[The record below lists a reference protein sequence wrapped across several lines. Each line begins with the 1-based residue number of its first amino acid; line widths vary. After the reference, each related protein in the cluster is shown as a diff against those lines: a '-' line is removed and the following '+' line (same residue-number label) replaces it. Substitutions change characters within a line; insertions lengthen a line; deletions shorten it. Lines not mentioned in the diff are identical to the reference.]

1 MIYFYENRKIMPLL
15 GGILPHFVKYRLEDE
30 GIDKIMML
38 FGEKILKSLLERE
51 TQIHFTST
59 GLQDMNPF

>member
-1 MIYFYENRKIMPLL
+1 MPLL